1 MIAPVL
7 VMLLGAGLCACGV
20 LEVDMY
26 FIGVVVFSIGAIGLL
41 VWGVEWTIRWVVP
54 MLRASQR

>member
-26 FIGVVVFSIGAIGLL
+26 FVGVVVFSIGAIGLL
-41 VWGVEWTIRWVVP
+41 VWAVERLVPLLRW
-54 MLRASQR
+54 LRQ

>member
-20 LEVDMY
+20 LQDSMY
-26 FIGVVVFSIGAIGLL
+26 FIGVVVFSIGAIGFL
-41 VWGVEWTIRWVVP
+41 VWAVERLIPLLRW
-54 MLRASQR
+54 LGQ

>member
-7 VMLLGAGLCACGV
+7 VMLVSAGMCAAGA

-26 FIGVVVFSIGAIGLL
+26 FVGVVFFGIGAIGFL
-41 VWGVEWTIRWVVP
+41 VWSVERLLPLLLRW
-54 MLRASQR
+54 LWE

>member
-7 VMLLGAGLCACGV
+7 VMLFGAGLCACGV

-26 FIGVVVFSIGAIGLL
+26 FTGVVVFGIGAIGFL
-41 VWGVEWTIRWVVP
+41 VRAVEWAVVLLRWP
-54 MLRASQR
+54 RP

>member
-7 VMLLGAGLCACGV
+7 VMLFGAGLCACGV

-26 FIGVVVFSIGAIGLL
+26 FVGVVFFSIGAIGFFVWAVDRSRTLL
-41 VWGVEWTIRWVVP
+41 R
-54 MLRASQR
+54 